1 MPNLIFYREEDRRV
15 PVLEWFESLPQKA
28 RLACIARI
36 ELLKARGRELRRPHA
51 DYLRDDI
58 YELRAKH
65 QGVNYRLL
73 YFFHGQSAVVLAHG
87 VLKQRATVP
96 PIDTERARRRKQ
108 AFDAHPERHTHEET

>member
-1 MPNLIFYREEDRRV
+1 
-15 PVLEWFESLPQKA
+15 LEWFESLPQKA

-36 ELLKARGRELRRPHA
+36 ELLKARGHELRRPHA

-73 YFFHGQSAVVLAHG
+73 YFFHGQGAVG
-87 VLKQRATVP
+87 PVP
-96 PIDTERARRRKQ
+96 WGSEAAGDGA
-108 AFDAHPERHTHEET
+108 ADRH